1 MVGGVKRT
9 PRTKASDEVA
19 GAGGVAT
26 GGGTGAGAG
35 GVAAG
40 GGTGAVA
47 GGAEVVARGSVTG
60 TAADLCP
67 LGTLAKASVVDLPF
81 FSSTSS

>member
-1 MVGGVKRT
+1 MT
-9 PRTKASDEVA
+9 PRTKASVDV
-19 GAGGVAT
+19 
-26 GGGTGAGAG
+26 AGAG

-40 GGTGAVA
+40 AGGTEAVA
-47 GGAEVVARGSVTG
+47 AGADVVAVVSVTS

-67 LGTLAKASVVDLPF
+67 LGTLAKASVVDLLF